1 MQKVDYIKLVPQ
13 LDANEKADF
22 EYQQR
27 RHSEWTENY
36 QLYRDKVI
44 INRLAQRQSINVPL
58 IKGVI
63 KTVQANT
70 DEFPDIE
77 FDELGNKKDQEIV
90 FNELWKDFVIKDKLE
105 IKDVIDKKQN
115 FLYGK
120 TWTKFNL
127 AKGRIVTEIKE
138 PFDILVDRFGDP
150 SDLETLD
157 HLSEHGIYRT
167 LGQLAANPSYDKAA
181 INRLKVFYGTKQGLI
196 KAEETTKLAQAK
208 NERMALMGVGDVE
221 NPVVGQTVVELKAHL
236 QKVWDLS
243 DQEEHWHVIVK
254 CHTEILSAKPLKDI
268 LNIDFL
274 PFVTWSDDPERN
286 DHYPDGIADIAR
298 TPNKLLNAM
307 ISAMAENRVLR
318 NLGMN
323 FYDSSVENFVPQSF
337 QPAPFGWY
345 GIPVPD
351 GKTMKDVFQPVQIPD
366 MSESLDEMEYV
377 KKLVESAVAANSTI
391 QGETQQK
398 NKVTLGEV
406 ELALGAAKERISSI
420 AKFYMLA
427 MKEKGDKWAKIM
439 NANADK
445 IDSITLYKKSHK
457 GNFFTKNV
465 TGKDWKSEPGY
476 SCRVVSTSEKEKKD
490 LESLQKLNAV
500 KAQFPNNQAMN
511 RIYGN
516 KILQFG
522 ELNAEEVKEVMDEEA
537 QNAQAMMAEG
547 QPGMPLDAQNAPPQ
561 PVSPPLD
568 PLALT
573 PPNAQPAWKTQ
584 R

>member
-1 MQKVDYIKLVPQ
+1 MQKVHYEKLTTQ

-22 EYQQR
+22 NYQER

-44 INRLAQRQSINVPL
+44 VNRLTQRQSINVPL

-77 FDELGNKKDQEIV
+77 FDEQGNDKDKEIV
-90 FNELWKDFVIKDKLE
+90 FNELWKDFVIADKME
-105 IKDVIDKKQN
+105 IKDVVDKKQD
-115 FLYGK
+115 FIYGK

-127 AKGRIVTEIKE
+127 VKGRIVTEIKE

-150 SDLETLD
+150 TDLETLD

-167 LGQLAANPSYDKAA
+167 IGQLEANPAYDQAA
-181 INRLKVFYGTKQGLI
+181 IKRLKVFYGTKQGLL

-208 NERMALMGVGDVE
+208 NERMSQMGVGDID
-221 NPVVGQTVVELKAHL
+221 NPILGQTVVQLKMHL
-236 QKVWDLS
+236 QKVFDLA
-243 DQEEHWHVIVK
+243 DQKQHWHVIVK
-254 CHTEILSAKPLKDI
+254 CDTEILFAKPLLDQ

-274 PFVTWSDDPERN
+274 PYVTWSDDPERN

-307 ISAMAENRVLR
+307 ISALAENRVLR

-323 FYDSSVENFVPQSF
+323 FYDSSLENFVPQSY

-345 GIPVPD
+345 GIPVPE

-377 KKLVESAVAANSTI
+377 KKLVETAVAANSTI

-439 NANADK
+439 NANSAK

-457 GNFFTKNV
+457 GNYFNKKVF
-465 TGKDWKSEPGY
+465 GKDWNSETGY
-476 SCRVVSTSEKEKKD
+476 SCRVVSTSEKEKKN
-490 LESLQKLNAV
+490 LESLQKLQAV
-500 KAQFPNNQAMN
+500 KATFPNNQAMN

-522 ELNAEEVKEVMDEEA
+522 ELNSEEVKEVMDEEA
-537 QNAQAMMAEG
+537 QNMQMMQQSPQVTPIDQALEAQQQA
-547 QPGMPLDAQNAPPQ
+547 LAPVLQ
-561 PVSPPLD
+561 
-568 PLALT
+568 LT
-573 PPNAQPAWKTQ
+573 AG
-584 R
+584 

>member
-1 MQKVDYIKLVPQ
+1 MQNVNYERLLTQ

-22 EYQQR
+22 NYQER

-44 INRLAQRQSINVPL
+44 VNRLTQRQSINVPL

-77 FDELGNKKDQEIV
+77 FDEQGNDKDKEIV
-90 FNELWKDFVIKDKLE
+90 FNELWKDFVIADKME
-105 IKDVIDKKQN
+105 IKDVVDKKQD
-115 FLYGK
+115 FIYGK

-138 PFDILVDRFGDP
+138 PFDILIDRFSDP
-150 SDLETLD
+150 TDLETAD

-167 LGQLAANPSYDKAA
+167 ISQLEANPSYDKAA
-181 INRLKVFYGTKQGLI
+181 VRRLKVFYGTKQGLL
-196 KAEETTKLAQAK
+196 KVEETTRLMEAK
-208 NERMALMGVGDVE
+208 NERMAAMGVGDID
-221 NPVVGQTVVELKAHL
+221 NPQLGQTVVQLKVHF

-243 DQEEHWHVIVK
+243 DQKEHWHVIVK
-254 CHTEILSAKPLKDI
+254 CNTEILSAKPLMEI
-268 LNIDFL
+268 MNIDFL
-274 PFVTWSDDPERN
+274 PYVTWSDDPERN

-307 ISAMAENRVLR
+307 ISALAENRILR
-318 NLGMN
+318 NFGMN
-323 FYDSSVENFVPQSF
+323 FYDSSLENFVPQTY
-337 QPAPFGWY
+337 QPTPFGWY
-345 GIPVPD
+345 PVPVPD

-366 MSESLDEMEYV
+366 MSDSLDEMEYV
-377 KKLVESAVAANSTI
+377 KKLVETAVAANSTV
-391 QGETQQK
+391 QGEVQQK

-406 ELALGAAKERISSI
+406 ELAVGAAKERISSI

-427 MKEKGDKWAKIM
+427 MKEKGDKWARIM
-439 NANADK
+439 NANPNK

-457 GNFFTKNV
+457 GNYFEKKV
-465 TGKDWKSEPGY
+465 SGKDWNSDTGY
-476 SCRVVSTSEKEKKD
+476 SCRVVSTSEKEKKN
-490 LESLQKLNAV
+490 LESLQKLQAV
-500 KAQFPNNQAMN
+500 KATFPNNQAMN

-516 KILQFG
+516 KILQFAD
-522 ELNAEEVKEVMDEEA
+522 LNSEEVKEVMDEEA
-537 QNAQAMMAEG
+537 QNLQAGMPG
-547 QPGMPLDAQNAPPQ
+547 VPGMPEIQPDALGASPQ
-561 PVSPPLD
+561 PVSPQVD

-573 PPNAQPAWKTQ
+573 QPNAIPA
-584 R
+584 

>member
-1 MQKVDYIKLVPQ
+1 MPQKVDYEKLSSQ

-22 EYQQR
+22 AYQER

-44 INRLAQRQSINVPL
+44 VNRLTQRQSINVPL

-63 KTVQANT
+63 KTVQALT

-77 FDELGNKKDQEIV
+77 FDEQGNDKDKEIA
-90 FNELWKDFVIKDKLE
+90 FNELWKNFVASDKME

-120 TWTKFNL
+120 TWQKFNL
-127 AKGRIVTEIKE
+127 VNGRITTEIKE
-138 PFDILVDRFGDP
+138 PFDMLVDRFADP
-150 SDLETLD
+150 SDLESAD
-157 HLSEHGIYRT
+157 HISEHGIYRT
-167 LGQLAANPSYDKAA
+167 IAQLEANPNFDKSAVR
-181 INRLKVFYGTKQGLI
+181 RLKVFYGSSQGLL
-196 KAEETTKLAQAK
+196 KVEETTKLMEAK
-208 NERMALMGVGDVE
+208 NERMSVMGVGDID
-221 NPVVGQTVVELKAHL
+221 NPILGQTVVQLKAHY

-243 DQEEHWHVIVK
+243 DTQEHWHVIVK
-254 CHTEILSAKPLKDI
+254 CDNEILMAKPL
-268 LNIDFL
+268 LELMNIDFL

-307 ISAMAENRVLR
+307 ISALAENRIMR
-318 NLGMN
+318 NFGMN
-323 FYDSSVENFVPQSF
+323 FYNSSIEGFVPQSY
-337 QPAPFGWY
+337 QPTPFGWY

-351 GKTMKDVFQPVQIPD
+351 GGKIDDVFKAVQIPD

-377 KKLVESAVAANSTI
+377 KKMVETAVAANSTI
-391 QGETQQK
+391 QGETQQQ

-406 ELALGAAKERISSI
+406 ELAVGAAKERISSI

-445 IDSITLYKKSHK
+445 IDAITLYKKSHK
-457 GNFFTKNV
+457 GNIFSKTV
-465 TGKDWKSEPGY
+465 TGKDWKSDTGY
-476 SCRVVSTSEKEKKD
+476 ECRAVSTAEREKKN
-490 LESLQKLNAV
+490 LESLSKLNAV
-500 KAQFPNNQAMN
+500 KAQFPNNNAMN
-511 RIYGN
+511 RIYGE

-522 ELNAEEVKEVMDEEA
+522 DLNSDQVKEVMDEES
-537 QNAQAMMAEG
+537 QNLQQMSMGMSGISGMA
-547 QPGMPLDAQNAPPQ
+547 PGMPPGMPQASPQ
-561 PVSPPLD
+561 PVMPVMP
-568 PLALT
+568 
-573 PPNAQPAWKTQ
+573 QPV
-584 R
+584 